1 MRQRVGVEMK
11 KRLDTGVRVNKQ
23 LLMWH
28 GAAAASESSEDTD
41 IVDVTTVQPADCVYV
56 TQTRLD
62 DDEALKSRMALVAIV
77 VL

>member
-1 MRQRVGVEMK
+1 MK

-28 GAAAASESSEDTD
+28 GVAAESESAEDTAMA
-41 IVDVTTVQPADCVYV
+41 DVTTVQPADCVYV

-62 DDEALKSRMALVAIV
+62 DDEALESRIALVSIV